1 MEDFI
6 SFRTMITPTIIKV
19 LFWIGVA
26 GSVISG
32 LIQIASSFG
41 RYGNGFLFLSG
52 LLIIIIGPI
61 LTRVY
66 CELLMLFFRMYDTL
80 VEIKDSLAKT
90 KAK

>member
-6 SFRTMITPTIIKV
+6 SFRKMITPTIIKV

-52 LLIIIIGPI
+52 LLVIIVGPV
-61 LTRVY
+61 LTRIY
-66 CELLMLFFRMYDTL
+66 CELLMLFFCMYDTM
-80 VEIKDSLAKT
+80 VEIKDSLANT
-90 KAK
+90 KSK